1 MIESLF
7 SFQLEMCGVFLFFI
21 FLAIPM
27 VCKSSQTRGQSQ
39 ATAMT
44 KQNPYLLPTRELQL
58 EMYLKVNKGVPIMT
72 QQKWIWLA
80 SMRMQFR
87 SLAFLSGLRIPR
99 CWELWCRSQTWLGSW
114 VAMAVMQASSY
125 SSYFRPLAWEPPY
138 AVGVALKT

>member
-72 QQKWIWLA
+72 QQK
-80 SMRMQFR
+80 
-87 SLAFLSGLRIPR
+87 
-99 CWELWCRSQTWLGSW
+99 
-114 VAMAVMQASSY
+114 
-125 SSYFRPLAWEPPY
+125 
-138 AVGVALKT
+138 